1 MKTIQQIVDE
11 QVKKWELSRSE
22 TKEEIKLNVVTIS
35 REPGSG
41 GQVIA
46 EKLANTL
53 GYDLFHQNVVHKMAE
68 SAQISSKLMETL
80 DEKGINILDEWFIG
94 FGKNLWPDT
103 YMKQLLK
110 VIGTIARHGKAVIVG
125 RGANFI
131 IPLESCYRIR
141 IVAPFKT
148 RVNNVARDFN
158 VSYQDAERRV
168 MKTDSER
175 RAFIRR
181 YFYSDIANL
190 DNYDMVINTVKLSI
204 DNAVHT
210 IYSSLQKHQKE
221 HAY

>member
-11 QVKKWELSRSE
+11 QVKKWELSKSE
-22 TKEEIKLNVVTIS
+22 AKEKFKLTVITVS

-41 GQVIA
+41 GEVIA
-46 EKLANTL
+46 ERIANYL
-53 GYDLFHQNVVHKMAE
+53 GYDLFHQKVVHKMAE
-68 SAQISSKLMETL
+68 SAKISSKLMETL

-94 FGKNLWPDT
+94 FGKNLWPDK

-110 VIGTIARHGKAVIVG
+110 VVATIGRHGKAVIVG

-131 IPLESCYRIR
+131 LPLESCHRVRVI
-141 IVAPFKT
+141 APFKT

-158 VSYQDAERRV
+158 VSHQEAEQRV
-168 MKTDSER
+168 MKTESER

-181 YFYSDIANL
+181 YFYSDIA
-190 DNYDMVINTVKLSI
+190 DPHNYDIIMNTVKLSV

-210 IYSSLQKHQKE
+210 ICSSLEKYQKE
-221 HAY
+221 HLY